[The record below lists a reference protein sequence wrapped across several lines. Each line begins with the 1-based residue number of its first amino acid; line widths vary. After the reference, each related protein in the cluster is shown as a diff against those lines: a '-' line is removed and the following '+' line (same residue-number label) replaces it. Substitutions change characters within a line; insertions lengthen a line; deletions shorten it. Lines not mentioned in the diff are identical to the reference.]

1 HRDRDVSDEK
11 QHQAAPPARTRLSA
25 ASVHVPLPSP
35 AKRIPPSG
43 SVGASPHGRRRVR
56 RAQRRKPPGRPAE
69 KAARPRGELPPERN
83 QSLTAVPG
91 AGLEPARLSAA
102 AFKADRK
109 STRLNSSH
117 VKISYAVFCLK
128 KKNQQQHKTAN
139 MTPLQ
144 NDKIIT

>member
-1 HRDRDVSDEK
+1 PVAGGRAGELVVRPLVRQAQRHRDRDVSDEK

-56 RAQRRKPPGRPAE
+56 RAQRRKPPGPPAE

-83 QSLTAVPG
+83 QGLAAVPG

-102 AFKADRK
+102 AFKAAV
-109 STRLNSSH
+109 STGSTTRAPAPT
-117 VKISYAVFCLK
+117 V
-128 KKNQQQHKTAN
+128 T
-139 MTPLQ
+139 
-144 NDKIIT
+144 